1 MKLFDPTLDL
11 LSRSMDARMLR
22 HGVLA
27 GNLANAETPGY
38 QPREVDFNAALAQAA
53 GHGSPASPQLP
64 SMPAHEGF
72 IPVAQPPQPSVV
84 SAGPQVI
91 DKPGTSS
98 ASMDGNKVD
107 SDRTLVDLAQNAL
120 QYSAAAKAAGKKLAL
135 LRYVAS
141 DGNA

>member
-1 MKLFDPTLDL
+1 MKLFDSTLDL

-38 QPREVDFNAALAQAA
+38 QPRDVDFNAALAQAT
-53 GHGSPASPQLP
+53 PAASMPAP
-64 SMPAHEGF
+64 AMPAHEGF
-72 IPVAQPPQPSVV
+72 IPLGLPAAPATMGAAVAF
-84 SAGPQVI
+84 GPA
-91 DKPGTSS
+91 TSGGL
-98 ASMDGNKVD
+98 DGNKVD
-107 SDRTLVDLAQNAL
+107 ADRTLVALAQNAL
-120 QYSAAAKAAGKKLAL
+120 QYGAAAKAATKKLAL